1 MWWYESMES
10 SQSFVS
16 SLVSRDMVGGEIGQR
31 DCWLENVRFPHEIQ
45 VEFSHSLETETET
58 RLLRYPL
65 LSLLLFFTWLFYSY
79 LCNKLFLPHNS
90 CRKYSH
96 PSISLLSLP
105 VMGLAAVRDQLN
117 FWRNNLIGPA
127 VWTLGLI
134 NYSQEQKST
143 LRYEYHC
150 FWEWGRRGKEVF
162 RCTSSAS
169 YGITE
174 EIKESN
180 ITIFLLRN
188 HFDDMHND
196 VFVGSRGYRNS
207 ARYYQEGDCLMF

>member
-1 MWWYESMES
+1 MPGIGCLKMYNHLAGGKGWMGIRGRRNCMYKMWWYESMES

-105 VMGLAAVRDQLN
+105 VMGLAAVKTN
-117 FWRNNLIGPA
+117 
-127 VWTLGLI
+127 
-134 NYSQEQKST
+134 
-143 LRYEYHC
+143 
-150 FWEWGRRGKEVF
+150 
-162 RCTSSAS
+162 
-169 YGITE
+169 
-174 EIKESN
+174 
-180 ITIFLLRN
+180 
-188 HFDDMHND
+188 
-196 VFVGSRGYRNS
+196 
-207 ARYYQEGDCLMF
+207 